1 MDPYQWEEVVC
12 THKYASKSI
21 NSRGRER
28 SLKDDKLRSA
38 FQRDTHRI
46 IYSWPFRR
54 LKHKTQ
60 VFYSPKN
67 DHICTRLEHAHL
79 VASASMTIA
88 RALGLN
94 EDLCEA
100 IGLGHD
106 LGHAPFGHHG
116 EKILANIC
124 KNYNI
129 QETFHHEVNSLRTVD
144 RLAQMDRDPEPGLA
158 LTFEVRDGIV
168 SHCGEDLNTG
178 QVKMQKGEKKLDN
191 IKTRQEAG
199 FPCTL
204 EGCIVRL
211 VDRVA
216 YAGRD
221 LEDGLCAELITEK
234 DIPQDIVKSLGKNNG
249 RIMGTL
255 IRDIIEHTPKDSD
268 YICISSEKCDV
279 LKRLIEFNYKNIYY
293 HDDVQKY
300 KKQAELSL
308 NTLFDVFHD
317 FIKKS
322 QRFTDKN
329 VMRKFENVK
338 VYNVF
343 NGFFSDLNYTQS
355 DSDEKIV
362 LDFLSGFTDNYV
374 KQTIQDL
381 YYF

>member
-1 MDPYQWEEVVC
+1 
-12 THKYASKSI
+12 
-21 NSRGRER
+21 
-28 SLKDDKLRSA
+28 
-38 FQRDTHRI
+38 
-46 IYSWPFRR
+46 
-54 LKHKTQ
+54 
-60 VFYSPKN
+60 
-67 DHICTRLEHAHL
+67 
-79 VASASMTIA
+79 
-88 RALGLN
+88 
-94 EDLCEA
+94 
-100 IGLGHD
+100 
-106 LGHAPFGHHG
+106 
-116 EKILANIC
+116 
-124 KNYNI
+124 
-129 QETFHHEVNSLRTVD
+129 
-144 RLAQMDRDPEPGLA
+144 
-158 LTFEVRDGIV
+158 
-168 SHCGEDLNTG
+168 
-178 QVKMQKGEKKLDN
+178 
-191 IKTRQEAG
+191 
-199 FPCTL
+199 
-204 EGCIVRL
+204 
-211 VDRVA
+211 
-216 YAGRD
+216 
-221 LEDGLCAELITEK
+221 
-234 DIPQDIVKSLGKNNG
+234 
-249 RIMGTL
+249 MGTL
-255 IRDIIEHTPKDSD
+255 IRDIIQHTPKDSD